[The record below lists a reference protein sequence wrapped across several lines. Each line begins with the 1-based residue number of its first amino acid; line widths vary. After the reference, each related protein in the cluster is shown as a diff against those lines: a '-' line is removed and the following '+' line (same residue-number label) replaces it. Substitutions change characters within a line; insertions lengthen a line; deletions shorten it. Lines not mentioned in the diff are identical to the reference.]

1 MTDTVVIIVV
11 LLAAYFIG
19 AIPFGVII
27 GRLWRGVDIRSY
39 GSGGSGA
46 TNVTRTLG
54 PRAGAAVFVA
64 DFAKGISVI
73 GISRYVMDG
82 DPWLVALSGT
92 VAVLGHMFPV
102 YIKFKGGKG
111 VSTGFGALAVIS
123 PVAAAIALVGVVIA
137 VISRYVSLGSIVGS
151 SVSLGLLVIFSI
163 FELSIFGWDHNL
175 WNLLFAIPVGALI
188 IWSHQANID
197 RLAKGD
203 ESRLENKPSPRRAQ
217 RTP

>member
-1 MTDTVVIIVV
+1 MSDLAVGIAV
-11 LLAAYFIG
+11 LVAAYFIG

-27 GRLWRGVDIRSY
+27 GRVFRGVDIRSY

-64 DFAKGISVI
+64 DFAKGVTVV
-73 GISRYVMDG
+73 GIARYVVDG
-82 DPWLVALSGT
+82 DPWLIAAAGT
-92 VAVLGHMFPV
+92 VAVVGHMFPV

-111 VSTGFGALAVIS
+111 VSTGYGALAVIS
-123 PVAAAIALVGVVIA
+123 PIAAVIALIGVMIV
-137 VISRYVSLGSIVGS
+137 VISRYVSLGSIIGS
-151 SVSLGLLVIFSI
+151 SLSLGLLVIFSI
-163 FELSIFGWDHNL
+163 FELSIFGWEHNL

-188 IWSHQANID
+188 IWSHQSNID

-203 ESRLENKPSPRRAQ
+203 ESKLENKPAPRRAH